1 MKLAFVTLRYAKEG
15 VVGGAETLIRQL
27 ARHSAAAGH
36 EVHLLTT
43 CARNH
48 FTWENERPAG
58 SETAEGMTVHYFAVN
73 TDRNLDRFLDIQA
86 KIDRRQPLARED
98 EEEWAA
104 NSVRSRELNA
114 WLAKNAAG
122 FDAVLVGPYLFGI
135 TFDVTRI
142 APERTW
148 LIPCLHDEPF
158 AELCL
163 VREMFHRVKGHLF
176 NAEPERALA
185 KRLYGLSESA
195 AHVVGMGMDPFEAD
209 PEAFTRRHGLK
220 APYILYC
227 GRREG
232 GKNTPL
238 LLHYLDAYR
247 ERNQT
252 PFHLVLTGS
261 GDYEA
266 PEALQPHILDLG
278 FVSEQEKHEAMAGAS
293 VFFHPSTN
301 ESFGIVLFEAWLAGT
316 PALVHAKSEVLRWQ
330 CQQAN
335 AGLWFQFYPECEAML
350 DLLLQNPGLARRLGE
365 NGRRYVTSAYTWD
378 AVGRRLFSAITP

>member
-1 MKLAFVTLRYAKEG
+1 MKLAFVTLRYAPEG
-15 VVGGAETLIRQL
+15 IVGGAETLIRQL
-27 ARHSAAAGH
+27 ARHSASVGH
-36 EVHLLTT
+36 EVHLLTS

-58 SETAEGMTVHYFAVN
+58 TESAEGMTIHYFPVN
-73 TDRNLDRFLDIQA
+73 TDRNLERFHGIQA
-86 KIDRRQPLARED
+86 KIDRRQPLTRED

-104 NSVRSRELNA
+104 NSVRSRELNQ
-114 WLAKNAAG
+114 WLEEHASD
-122 FDAVLVGPYLFGI
+122 FDAILVGPYLFGI

-158 AELCL
+158 AELSI
-163 VREMFHRVKGHLF
+163 VGDMFHRVKGQLF
-176 NAEPERALA
+176 NAEPERDLA
-185 KRLYGLSESA
+185 QRLYGLSGDN
-195 AHVVGMGMDPFEAD
+195 AHVVGMGMDPFDAD
-209 PEAFTRRHGLK
+209 SEVFAKRHGLTH
-220 APYILYC
+220 PYILYC

-247 ERNQT
+247 ERNQN

-261 GDYEA
+261 GEYEA
-266 PEALQPHILDLG
+266 PEALKPHILDLG

-316 PALVHAKSEVLRWQ
+316 PALVHAKSNVLRWQ
-330 CQQAN
+330 CEQAN

-350 DLLLQNPGLARRLGE
+350 DLLLQKPDLSRRLGE
-365 NGRRYVTSAYTWD
+365 NGRRYVKNTYTWN
-378 AVGRRLFSAITP
+378 AVGQRLFTAITP

>member
-1 MKLAFVTLRYAKEG
+1 MKLAFVTLRYAPEG
-15 VVGGAETLIRQL
+15 IVGGAETLIRQL

-58 SETAEGMTVHYFAVN
+58 TEAAEGMSIHYFPVN
-73 TDRNLDRFLDIQA
+73 TDRNLDRFLTLQA
-86 KIDRRQPLARED
+86 KIDRRQPLARAD

-104 NSVRSRELNA
+104 HSVRSHALNQ
-114 WLAKNAAG
+114 WLTQHASE
-122 FDAVLVGPYLFGI
+122 FDAILVGPYLFGI

-158 AELCL
+158 AELTI
-163 VREMFHRVKGHLF
+163 VADMFRRVKGRLF
-176 NAEPERALA
+176 NAEPERDLA
-185 KRLYGLSESA
+185 RRLYHLTGTPDP
-195 AHVVGMGMDPFEAD
+195 VVGMGMDPFDAD
-209 PEAFTRRHGLK
+209 PGAFARTHNLTH
-220 APYILYC
+220 PYILYC

-261 GDYEA
+261 GEYEA
-266 PEALQPHILDLG
+266 PEALKPHILDLG
-278 FVSEQEKHEAMAGAS
+278 FVSETEKHNAMAGAAL
-293 VFFHPSTN
+293 FFHPSTN

-316 PALVHAKSEVLRWQ
+316 PALVHAKSNVLQWQ

-335 AGLWFQFYPECEAML
+335 AGLWFQYYPECEAML
-350 DLLLQNPGLARRLGE
+350 DLLLHNPALARRLGQ
-365 NGRRYVTSAYTWD
+365 NGRQHVLSTYTWP
-378 AVGRRLFSAITP
+378 AVGQRLFAAITP

>member
-1 MKLAFVTLRYAKEG
+1 MKLAFVTPRYAPEG
-15 VVGGAETLIRQL
+15 VVGGAETLIRRL
-27 ARHSAAAGH
+27 AVHSAGVGH

-48 FTWENERPAG
+48 FSWANDRPAG
-58 SETAEGMTVHYFAVN
+58 TESVEGMSVHYFPADA
-73 TDRNLDRFLDIQA
+73 DRNVDRFLAIQN
-86 KIDRRQPLARED
+86 KIDRRQTLTR
-98 EEEWAA
+98 EEEETWAA
-104 NSVRSRELNA
+104 NSVRSQKLNQ
-114 WLAKNAAG
+114 WLTEHATT
-122 FDAVLVGPYLFGI
+122 FDAVMVGPYLFGI
-135 TFDVTRI
+135 TFDVACI

-158 AELCL
+158 AQLTI
-163 VREMFHRVKGHLF
+163 VRDMFLRVKGRLF
-176 NAEPERALA
+176 NAEPERDLA
-185 KRLYGLSESA
+185 KRLYGLGDENNP
-195 AHVVGMGMDPFEAD
+195 VVGMGMDPFEAD
-209 PEAFTRRHGLK
+209 PNAFAARHRLEH
-220 APYILYC
+220 PYILYC

-261 GDYEA
+261 GEYEA
-266 PEALQPHILDLG
+266 PEALKPHILDLG
-278 FVSEQEKHEAMAGAS
+278 FVSETEKHEAMAGAS

-330 CQQAN
+330 CAQAN
-335 AGLWFQFYPECEAML
+335 AGLWFQYYPECEAML
-350 DLLLQNPGLARRLGE
+350 DLLLHHPALARQLGE
-365 NGRRYVTSAYTWD
+365 NGRRHVQSVYTWD
-378 AVGRRLFSAITP
+378 AVGGRLFSALSS